1 MMSILRF
8 DVTDEAGFVQRAET
22 ALRVLAARPGYLR
35 GRAGRSTDEPTRWVI
50 VTEWRDVGSYRR
62 ALGGYEVKLH
72 AAPLLGESIDDPSAF
87 EELIELRADDEQPI
101 VRASDRDQDATTGSR
116 G

>member
-50 VTEWRDVGSYRR
+50 VTDGAMSVPTGGRWAVTRSSCTPRR
-62 ALGGYEVKLH
+62 CSA
-72 AAPLLGESIDDPSAF
+72 SRSTTRRPS
-87 EELIELRADDEQPI
+87 R
-101 VRASDRDQDATTGSR
+101 S
-116 G
+116 